1 MFVARMITRSQA
13 KKNLTSDSTDNVQ
26 FEIQENQPTN
36 STFKYS
42 DEEFEVAEFLTNI
55 TKKYT
60 EQLKSGNVSV
70 TRNNKNDYSIY
81 FEDITPDVEKVL
93 EQMDKKDEDY
103 IFEEDEYD
111 LQKEWGG
118 ESTMDDTHYDDI
130 GEASMECHEDDC
142 DEDYIPT
149 KKECDDMDE
158 VEDMKMYYENVFIH
172 PKTQEFIKKT
182 AFMTQFEGEAEEDSD
197 ASSDY
202 EYDSGDESETEQYAM
217 LDNEDIESVATVIQ
231 DSPEDDYDSSS
242 DYYPSDEE

>member
-1 MFVARMITRSQA
+1 MFVAQMITRSQS
-13 KKNLTSDSTDNVQ
+13 KKNQTNSASTDNVQ
-26 FEIQENQPTN
+26 FEIQESQPTN
-36 STFKYS
+36 PTLKYS
-42 DEEFEVAEFLTNI
+42 DEEIEVAKFLTNI

-60 EQLKSGNVSV
+60 ENLQSGNVSV
-70 TRNNKNDYSIY
+70 TRNNKSDYSIY
-81 FEDITPDVEKVL
+81 FEDISPDVEKVL

-118 ESTMDDTHYDDI
+118 ESTKNETQFDAIT
-130 GEASMECHEDDC
+130 EDDY

-149 KKECDDMDE
+149 QKEIDDMDE

-172 PKTQEFIKKT
+172 PKSQEFIKKT
-182 AFMTQFEGEAEEDSD
+182 EFMILFEDEAEEDSD

-217 LDNEDIESVATVIQ
+217 LDNEDIESIATIVR

>member
-1 MFVARMITRSQA
+1 MFVAQMITRSQA
-13 KKNLTSDSTDNVQ
+13 KKNQTNSASTDNVQ
-26 FEIQENQPTN
+26 FEIQESQPTN
-36 STFKYS
+36 PPLKYS
-42 DEEFEVAEFLTNI
+42 DEEIEVAKFLTNI

-60 EQLKSGNVSV
+60 ENLQSGNVSV
-70 TRNNKNDYSIY
+70 TRNNKSDYSIY
-81 FEDITPDVEKVL
+81 FEDISPDVEKVL

-111 LQKEWGG
+111 LQQEWGG
-118 ESTMDDTHYDDI
+118 ESTKDETHFDAI
-130 GEASMECHEDDC
+130 TEDDY

-149 KKECDDMDE
+149 QKEIDDMDE

-172 PKTQEFIKKT
+172 PKSQAFIKKT
-182 AFMTQFEGEAEEDSD
+182 EYMMQFEDEAEEDSD

-217 LDNEDIESVATVIQ
+217 LDNEDIESIATIIR